1 MKLQKPFFLASNNVD
16 AQKKKESL
24 EKKFGNNSVDNA
36 DVIVVLGG
44 DGFMLEAIKNQM
56 EKNLPLFGLNYG
68 SVGFLMNAVNDEDL
82 IERLNSSQSIK
93 IAPLSMTAN
102 TTDGSEHNAIAIN
115 EVSLLRETHQA
126 AKIKISIDEKVRLEE
141 LVCDGVLL
149 STPSGSTA
157 YNLSAHGP
165 ILPINA
171 DAQKKKGNLEK
182 KFGNN
187 STNNADVIV
196 VLGGD
201 GFMLEA
207 ITNQMEKSLPLFG
220 LNYGSVGFLMNAVN
234 DEDLIQRLNSS
245 QSIKISPLSMTANTA
260 DGSAHEAI
268 AINEVSLLRETH
280 QAAKIK
286 ISIDGN
292 VRLDELVCDGVLLST
307 PSGSTAYNLSA
318 HGPILPINADV
329 LALTPISAFRPRRW
343 KGAILNNKSE
353 VKFEVIDSHKR
364 PVSAVA
370 DSAEFREIE
379 SVVIK
384 QDNQKSVELLFD
396 AQHSFEER
404 ILNEQFK
411 F

>member
-1 MKLQKPFFLASNNVD
+1 MKLQKPFFLASNNAN
-16 AQKKKESL
+16 AQKKKENL
-24 EKKFGNNSVDNA
+24 EKKFGNNSTDNA

-56 EKNLPLFGLNYG
+56 EKG
-68 SVGFLMNAVNDEDL
+68 
-82 IERLNSSQSIK
+82 
-93 IAPLSMTAN
+93 
-102 TTDGSEHNAIAIN
+102 
-115 EVSLLRETHQA
+115 
-126 AKIKISIDEKVRLEE
+126 
-141 LVCDGVLL
+141 
-149 STPSGSTA
+149 
-157 YNLSAHGP
+157 
-165 ILPINA
+165 
-171 DAQKKKGNLEK
+171 
-182 KFGNN
+182 
-187 STNNADVIV
+187 
-196 VLGGD
+196 
-201 GFMLEA
+201 
-207 ITNQMEKSLPLFG
+207 LPLFG

>member
-1 MKLQKPFFLASNNVD
+1 MKLQKPFFLASNNAN
-16 AQKKKESL
+16 AQKKKENL
-24 EKKFGNNSVDNA
+24 EKKFGNNSTDNA

-44 DGFMLEAIKNQM
+44 DGFMLEAIK
-56 EKNLPLFGLNYG
+56 
-68 SVGFLMNAVNDEDL
+68 
-82 IERLNSSQSIK
+82 
-93 IAPLSMTAN
+93 
-102 TTDGSEHNAIAIN
+102 
-115 EVSLLRETHQA
+115 
-126 AKIKISIDEKVRLEE
+126 
-141 LVCDGVLL
+141 
-149 STPSGSTA
+149 
-157 YNLSAHGP
+157 
-165 ILPINA
+165 
-171 DAQKKKGNLEK
+171 
-182 KFGNN
+182 
-187 STNNADVIV
+187 
-196 VLGGD
+196 
-201 GFMLEA
+201 
-207 ITNQMEKSLPLFG
+207 NQMEKSLPLFG

>member
-1 MKLQKPFFLASNNVD
+1 MKLQKPFFLASSNAD

-24 EKKFGNNSVDNA
+24 EKKFGSNSVNSA

-56 EKNLPLFGLNYG
+56 E
-68 SVGFLMNAVNDEDL
+68 
-82 IERLNSSQSIK
+82 
-93 IAPLSMTAN
+93 
-102 TTDGSEHNAIAIN
+102 
-115 EVSLLRETHQA
+115 
-126 AKIKISIDEKVRLEE
+126 
-141 LVCDGVLL
+141 
-149 STPSGSTA
+149 
-157 YNLSAHGP
+157 
-165 ILPINA
+165 
-171 DAQKKKGNLEK
+171 
-182 KFGNN
+182 NN
-187 STNNADVIV
+187 
-196 VLGGD
+196 
-201 GFMLEA
+201 
-207 ITNQMEKSLPLFG
+207 LPLFG

-245 QSIKISPLSMTANTA
+245 QSIKIAPLSMTADTT
-260 DGSAHEAI
+260 DGSTHEAI

-286 ISIDGN
+286 ISIDKN
-292 VRLDELVCDGVLLST
+292 VRLEELVCDGVLLST

-353 VKFEVIDSHKR
+353 VKFEIIDSKKR

-370 DSAEFREIE
+370 DSVEVRNVN
-379 SVVIK
+379 SVSVK
-384 QDNQKSVELLFD
+384 QDSKNKVELLFD
-396 AQHSFEER
+396 SQHSFEER